1 MASSCIGEPD
11 VRRLLALVLAAWAGA
26 ASAQVQTDA
35 EGLREIGARLL
46 VQGEAAR
53 WRTEHWKAD
62 ETSIARE
69 GRGILRIAAAVL
81 RWTSGSGAAVERP
94 T

>member
-1 MASSCIGEPD
+1 MPAG
-11 VRRLLALVLAAWAGA
+11 RRKAADG
-26 ASAQVQTDA
+26 V
-35 EGLREIGARLL
+35 EEKARRW